1 MSKKSMEICLSCGL
15 VFLMIA
21 LMIMVQIAAPEPLRP
36 AGFALAV
43 LAFMLLMGGAGFSL
57 MKIES

>member
-1 MSKKSMEICLSCGL
+1 MNKKALEIGASCGL

-21 LMIMVQIAAPEPLRP
+21 LMILVETAAPEPLRP

-43 LAFMLLMGGAGFSL
+43 LAFMLLMGGAGFGL
-57 MKIES
+57 IKAES